1 MELELFEDKERAE
14 KTFRVEEFSP
24 YFDFR
29 YVNSTITEGVKF
41 GINVKKP
48 AKPSYLVVGT
58 HGWHMSISKFQPLN
72 EPVSQ
77 YLEVEVDM
85 RGRAFSTGQPDCN
98 GYELYDV
105 YDAIRFVLK
114 EYKEYLLST
123 EIIYFEA
130 GSGGGGNALAIAG
143 KFPDLFSAVNAL
155 CPMGDYA
162 AWYQFDD
169 KIKEFRDEMDVW
181 IGCTP
186 NENKEAYDARSGITL
201 LPNLMTNLFIL
212 HGDTDSRVPYF
223 LTKNYMKRART
234 LGKADR
240 IKLITLHGVGTN
252 DHYGNATK
260 KQLGLIPYY
269 CQKNINEHK
278 EIIEIPPVGEF
289 VVGGYLV
296 TKHFGVFADIDKVFR
311 IKYDLKS
318 KTVESLDKDYEFKVV
333 WYK

>member
-1 MELELFEDKERAE
+1 MELKLFEDKERAE
-14 KTFRVEEFSP
+14 KTLRDEEFSP

-29 YVNSTITEGVKF
+29 YVDSTITKGVRF

-48 AKPSYLVVGT
+48 EKPSYLVIGT
-58 HGWHMSISKFQPLN
+58 HGWHMSISKFQRL
-72 EPVSQ
+72 EKPVSK

-85 RGRAFSTGQPDCN
+85 RGRAFSNGDPDCN

-105 YDAIRFVLK
+105 YDAVQFVLK
-114 EYKEYLLST
+114 EYKDYLLST
-123 EIIYFEA
+123 EIIYFEG

-155 CPMGDYA
+155 CPIGDYA
-162 AWYQFDD
+162 AWYKFDD
-169 KIKEFRDEMDVW
+169 KLKEFRDEMDVW

-186 NENKEAYDARSGITL
+186 EDNMEAYDARSGITV

-212 HGDTDSRVPYF
+212 HGNTDYRVPYF
-223 LTKNYMKRART
+223 LTTDYIKKAKK
-234 LGKADR
+234 LGKDEK
-240 IKLITLHGVGTN
+240 IKLITLHGVGTRQ
-252 DHYGNATK
+252 HYGNATK
-260 KQLGLIPYY
+260 RQLALIPYH
-269 CQKNINEHK
+269 CQKNIDEHK

-311 IKYDLKS
+311 VQYDLK
-318 KTVESLDKDYEFKVV
+318 KKIVRAIDKNYEFKVV